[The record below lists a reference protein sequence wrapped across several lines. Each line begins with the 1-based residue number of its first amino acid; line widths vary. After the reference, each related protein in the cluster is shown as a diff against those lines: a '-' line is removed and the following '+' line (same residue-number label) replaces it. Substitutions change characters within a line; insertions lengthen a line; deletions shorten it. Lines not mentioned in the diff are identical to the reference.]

1 VFLLDDL
8 ILKELGIEIPGLS
21 LIWTIQQ
28 LINVAYRELYDPEK
42 IKASIKENRMLYEFG
57 ERSKEEYEREHER
70 LASELKMAMMGE
82 DVGLVGRSD
91 ILGALSV

>member
-1 VFLLDDL
+1 
-8 ILKELGIEIPGLS
+8 LS

-28 LINVAYRELYDPEK
+28 IINVAYREMYDPEK

-57 ERSKEEYEREHER
+57 ERTQEEYESEHER

-82 DVGLVGRSD
+82 DTGIIGRSD
-91 ILGALSV
+91 ILGA